1 MKKITIMVVAMMMLF
16 TLTIH
21 KTSAA
26 DETFEKDGLTYQM
39 IGENNVSVISAD
51 KTRTSYN
58 IPQTIEYNDVMYTV
72 VSLGDHLF
80 YDNVNPAAL
89 VSITLPETITS
100 IGTGAFQNCKQL
112 KSVKIPDGVKIII
125 ILNVF

>member
-1 MKKITIMVVAMMMLF
+1 MA
-16 TLTIH
+16 
-21 KTSAA
+21 
-26 DETFEKDGLTYQM
+26 
-39 IGENNVSVISAD
+39 ENNVSVIGAD

-72 VSLGDHLF
+72 VSYESILF

-112 KSVKIPDGVKIII
+112 KSVKIPDEVKIIENYTFQDCLRLENIQLSHQLTEIKFKCFFI
-125 ILNVF
+125 IVLN